1 MKMGFDAHYLF
12 LLGAVLLSSVSQ
24 LLLKKGA
31 LQRFPSAFREYCTPW
46 VIGGYLLLFC
56 SMFLNI
62 QGLRTLDYLNAPVME
77 SLGYVLVPV
86 LSALFFREK
95 LSASRLVGIG
105 CIVLGMVVFYL

>member
-1 MKMGFDAHYLF
+1 MTMGFDAHYLF

-31 LQRFPSAFREYCTPW
+31 MQRYPSALREYCNPW

-77 SLGYVLVPV
+77 SLGYVLVSV

-95 LSASRLVGIG
+95 LTASRLVGIG